1 MGQKWAE
8 RGLLSAL
15 LYIEILTEEQNF
27 ASIVEYFAKYS
38 IRRWAVHESE
48 HKIWLKSRSA
58 DSVNIVL
65 SRAVSARELQRVRA
79 TGTSVVDIGLLVNDL
94 DSVLARARAAG
105 ESEDSVLDSNMTSG
119 KVRWAKI
126 RSPVASIVHTL
137 VERCS
142 YDGASMPGWRPVP
155 VEGLRASGDGDEI
168 VGLSAVDHITLVCSH
183 GTMNRVAKWY
193 QAVLDLRDPSGATT
207 LQSGSGGLRL
217 MALSSR
223 QLDAEVHVPALT
235 LTLVESLGQS
245 RQESADQ
252 VSDFIADH
260 GMPGVQH
267 VAFFAPDMLAT
278 GRLLRGRGVEFISA
292 PSAYYRNRQKE
303 ERIRAVGLSV
313 EDLRAG
319 QILFDDEVGG
329 KGESRGY
336 LLQIF
341 TPPIFERETMFVE
354 LIDRSFNST
363 NSRVEGFGAG
373 NIRDLFR
380 AVAESRAQAQRP
392 MVQPPSGSDL
402 ASVRPDPRTQE
413 LYRRMQAEC
422 ASIFAQ
428 NTGSGPREAEKK
440 KHPVIVIGAGLCGLT
455 AALALV
461 EHGVRVTLVESR
473 AVLPQGTR
481 AVTWVRST
489 LELFDSLG
497 IGDEL
502 SRHAVSWARG
512 VIRRGPTSALDWRAP
527 IGEGEYPA
535 YTNIPQFVVHA
546 ELLKRL
552 ARSELCTLMF
562 HTTVTGLAG
571 SLSPDGM
578 VVHAQGPEGDS
589 FSLVGRIVVDASGA
603 HSEWRSHL
611 AGDFESSCE
620 GAFLIADLHADTEQA
635 LPEERVFWFDAPF
648 HDDGQTFLMLPQPGG
663 VLRMDF
669 GLDRIDD
676 ELGALATAQE
686 RSRRAL
692 ALMRED
698 PRYAAW
704 RPDPASFRLG
714 WSSLYS
720 YASGVI
726 DTAIEGR
733 LLWIGDSLK
742 RVSPFGARGGNEGVR
757 DAAALAW
764 RLAWVLREG
773 ADASL
778 LAGYS
783 EERIYSAQCDVMINR
798 GTMRF
803 IHPPASMRFLREAVL
818 TAYESCQEDPSIGK
832 FINTG
837 RFPLPPPSLR
847 GLSTFSR
854 EGAQNGDWSAS

>member
-1 MGQKWAE
+1 M
-8 RGLLSAL
+8 
-15 LYIEILTEEQNF
+15 
-27 ASIVEYFAKYS
+27 
-38 IRRWAVHESE
+38 
-48 HKIWLKSRSA
+48 
-58 DSVNIVL
+58 
-65 SRAVSARELQRVRA
+65 
-79 TGTSVVDIGLLVNDL
+79 
-94 DSVLARARAAG
+94 
-105 ESEDSVLDSNMTSG
+105 
-119 KVRWAKI
+119 
-126 RSPVASIVHTL
+126 
-137 VERCS
+137 
-142 YDGASMPGWRPVP
+142 
-155 VEGLRASGDGDEI
+155 
-168 VGLSAVDHITLVCSH
+168 
-183 GTMNRVAKWY
+183 
-193 QAVLDLRDPSGATT
+193 
-207 LQSGSGGLRL
+207 
-217 MALSSR
+217 
-223 QLDAEVHVPALT
+223 T
-235 LTLVESLGQS
+235 LTLVESLAQS

-252 VSDFIADH
+252 VTGFIADH
-260 GMPGVQH
+260 SMSGVQH
-267 VAFFAPDMLAT
+267 VAFLAPDILAT
-278 GRLLRGRGVEFISA
+278 GRQLRGRGVEFISA

-303 ERIRAVGLSV
+303 ENIEAVGLSV

-341 TPPIFERETMFVE
+341 TPPVFERATVFLE
-354 LIDRSFNST
+354 LINRSFNSK

-392 MVQPPSGSDL
+392 MVSPPSGSDL

-413 LYRRMQAEC
+413 LYRTMQAEC
-422 ASIFAQ
+422 APIFAT
-428 NTGSGPREAEKK
+428 NLGRGPRDAEKEPR
-440 KHPVIVIGAGLCGLT
+440 PVIIIGAGLCGLT

-461 EHGVRVTLVESR
+461 ERGVRVTLVESR
-473 AVLPQGTR
+473 AVLPVGTR
-481 AVTWVRST
+481 AVTWVRSS
-489 LELFDSLG
+489 LEFFDSLG
-497 IGDEL
+497 IGAEL
-502 SRHAVSWARG
+502 SRHSVSWVRG
-512 VIRRGPTSALDWRAP
+512 VIRRGPKSTLDWRA
-527 IGEGEYPA
+527 GVSEGEYPA
-535 YTNIPQFVVHA
+535 HANIPQFVVHA

-552 ARSELCTLMF
+552 ARAELCTLMF

-578 VVHAQGPEGDS
+578 VVHALGPGGDS
-589 FSLVGRIVVDASGA
+589 FSMVGRAVVDASGA

-620 GAFLIADLHADTEQA
+620 GAFLIADLHADREQV
-635 LPEERVFWFDAPF
+635 LPDERVFWFDAPF

-676 ELGALATAQE
+676 ELGALATTLE

-692 ALMRED
+692 AFMRSD
-698 PRYAAW
+698 PRYAAL
-704 RPDPASFRLG
+704 RLDPAAFRLG

-733 LLWIGDSLK
+733 LLWVGDSLK

-773 ADASL
+773 ADKSL

-783 EERIYSAQCDVMINR
+783 EERIYSATCDVMINR

-803 IHPPASMRFLREAVL
+803 IHPPASMRFLRDAVL
-818 TAYESCQEDPSIGK
+818 TAYENRREDSSIGK

-854 EGAQNGDWSAS
+854 EGAQNGDWSENCLHPGDYFCDGLLADGDSLFSMLPKQEFVLLVFGSTVEIDLPELPWIHVLRIHIGGQLDPQASEDLIYTYDLRPGSCWLLRPDLFILARWRYFDESCRQFCSQVATASRPLEVPPKVTLDALTPHDAVFCLLYEALDALGSEAAKRGLIDGLLQEYAADPPASTSLAEGTEALITALARHLAAPASEAFDRQHLSATIARLRAS